1 MEYQVNSSQVSNHSG
16 IMEMLQ
22 VLRNLMHMVILQ
34 LGALEKKIL
43 IRKLNSHGLIQ
54 TTKVIKH
61 QKNIQ
66 WVSL

>member
-1 MEYQVNSSQVSNHSG
+1 MEFQVNSSQVSNHSG

-22 VLRNLMHMVILQ
+22 VLRNLMLMVILL
-34 LGALEKKIL
+34 LGALVKKIS

-54 TTKVIKH
+54 ITKKIKH

-66 WVSL
+66 WDSL